1 MAGSSKAGSSSHA
14 TESLAERFD
23 HSVANNEANSKA
35 LQDLKVTAPTAYKLS
50 QQIIMESYSVSLEP
64 TSTPALYLDA
74 NVGVWSCRCAPAS
87 ARTFAEYMLDPA
99 NRDESG
105 FLILP
110 GGSGKSQG
118 GYFGYGSLTVHL
130 DSQLQSIRTLSA
142 ASITEAQDLV
152 RSLPGLLPLLKDVLR
167 HLGSDPAAWKKYLKA
182 FHGLILSADRQVEFT
197 WHEDVSETSWLGRKC
212 LTAVVQCSE
221 AVTAMR
227 MFGFRPFVYDGEGH
241 TSVFPGHAIHQAY
254 PLTQEALSALSKPVV
269 KAVFFLEPEPGGNQP
284 SEALPLVTY
293 ELCSTPS
300 SSAAAWYSD
309 LVDLIRDRNEREHEE
324 SGQSVPEDTRTTF
337 VRESVLHSLMRSA
350 TCAFQGTKLGG
361 DYGPTEYFFRREQGQ
376 LTGVV
381 WHSWDD
387 HSRVEDVYCYLV
399 RSGMP
404 KGSGT
409 ALHAEFLKQM
419 TARHTTLES
428 LRCPMAICRLKAE
441 MWLKSLGYQNVL
453 ASSSR
458 GARDGDHLVLQVREA
473 LSRAQQSAA
482 KRPKLTPAPA
492 PVAPPPPSVVSDFET
507 ELASGLSYSLASSHA
522 DVEEFISQEWRPS
535 EVSAGRVDP
544 TKDFLPDCGGTKA
557 LAEGTSPKVLV
568 WLHDGSDATRIGFA
582 GANVQKGRRA
592 NFVTL
597 ERFYVV
603 PSWRRSPQ
611 SATASGSIRPS
622 HALLRQLLLEAIANH
637 QCSSMELGT
646 AISQSRVHDKFIE
659 LLQCFTRDR
668 VNGHWTGTVDIY
680 TTLLPKL
687 GGTLSLPYAIGWACA
702 SCTIVNPDHARSC
715 ATCETARRVED
726 RALPIIP
733 WVCVACTV
741 CNEPKAFRCDACDAV
756 RTV

>member
-1 MAGSSKAGSSSHA
+1 
-14 TESLAERFD
+14 
-23 HSVANNEANSKA
+23 
-35 LQDLKVTAPTAYKLS
+35 
-50 QQIIMESYSVSLEP
+50 
-64 TSTPALYLDA
+64 
-74 NVGVWSCRCAPAS
+74 
-87 ARTFAEYMLDPA
+87 MLDPA

-227 MFGFRPFVYDGEGH
+227 MFGFRPFVYVGEGH
-241 TSVFPGHAIHQAY
+241 TSVFPSHAIHQAY

-269 KAVFFLEPEPGGNQP
+269 KAVFFLEPEALPPPP

-300 SSAAAWYSD
+300 SSDAAWFSD
-309 LVDLIRDRNEREHEE
+309 LVDLIRDRSAREHEE
-324 SGQSVPEDTRTTF
+324 SGQSVPEDPTTSF
-337 VRESVLHSLMRSA
+337 VRESVLQSLMRSA

-441 MWLKSLGYQNVL
+441 TWLKSLGYQNVL

-473 LSRAQQSAA
+473 LSRAKQGAA

-535 EVSAGRVDP
+535 EVSAGRVDL
-544 TKDFLPDCGGTKA
+544 TKDFLPDCGGTKV

-582 GANVQKGRRA
+582 GATVEKGRRA

-622 HALLRQLLLEAIANH
+622 HALLRQLLLEAARNH
-637 QCSSMELGT
+637 QCSAMELGT
-646 AISQSRVHDKFIE
+646 AISQSRVHLKFFE
-659 LLQCFTRDR
+659 SLQCFTRDQ

-680 TTLLPKL
+680 DALLPRL
-687 GGTLSLPYAIGWACA
+687 GGPLSLPFAIGWACA
-702 SCTIVNPDHARSC
+702 TCTFLNPDHACSC

-741 CNEPKAFRCDACDAV
+741 RNGPTACSRCATCDAV

>member
-1 MAGSSKAGSSSHA
+1 MFADY
-14 TESLAERFD
+14 AERFD
-23 HSVANNEANSKA
+23 DAAASNDRNEKAIAA
-35 LQDLKVTAPTAYKLS
+35 LQKTTPSALALS
-50 QQIIMESYSVSLEP
+50 LQIIAAPYSVSLEP

-105 FLILP
+105 FLRLP

-118 GYFGYGSLTVHL
+118 GYFGYDSLTGPL
-130 DSQLQSIRTLSA
+130 KSQLQSIRTLSA
-142 ASITEAQDLV
+142 ANITEAQDLV
-152 RSLPGLLPLLKDVLR
+152 RCLPGLLPLLQDVLR
-167 HLGSDPAAWKKYLKA
+167 HLGSDPAAWERYLKA
-182 FHGLILSADRQVEFT
+182 FHGLILSADRQVEFS
-197 WHEDVSETSWLGRKC
+197 WHEDVYETPWLGKRC

-227 MFGFRPFVYDGEGH
+227 MFGFRPFVYVGEGH
-241 TSVFPGHAIHQAY
+241 TSVFPSHAIHQAY

-269 KAVFFLEPEPGGNQP
+269 KAVFFLEPEALPPPP

-300 SSAAAWYSD
+300 SSDAAWFSD
-309 LVDLIRDRNEREHEE
+309 LVDLIRDRSAREHEE
-324 SGQSVPEDTRTTF
+324 SGQSVPEDPTTSF
-337 VRESVLHSLMRSA
+337 VRESVLQSLMRSA

-441 MWLKSLGYQNVL
+441 TWLKSLGYQNVL

-482 KRPKLTPAPA
+482 KRSKLTPAPA
-492 PVAPPPPSVVSDFET
+492 PVAPPPPSVVTDFET

-535 EVSAGRVDP
+535 EVSAGRVDL
-544 TKDFLPDCGGTKA
+544 TKDFLPDCGGTKV
-557 LAEGTSPKVLV
+557 LAEGTSPTVLV

-582 GANVQKGRRA
+582 GATVQKGRRA

-622 HALLRQLLLEAIANH
+622 HALLRQLLLEAARNH
-637 QCSSMELGT
+637 QCSAMELGT
-646 AISQSRVHDKFIE
+646 AISQSRVHLKFFE
-659 LLQCFTRDR
+659 SLQCFTRDQ
-668 VNGHWTGTVDIY
+668 VNDHWTGTVDIY
-680 TTLLPKL
+680 DALLPRL
-687 GGTLSLPYAIGWACA
+687 GGPLSLPFAIGWACA
-702 SCTIVNPDHARSC
+702 TCTFLNPDHACSC

-726 RALPIIP
+726 RALPLIP

-741 CNEPKAFRCDACDAV
+741 PNEPTAFRCATCDVV

>member
-1 MAGSSKAGSSSHA
+1 MFADYIELFDDAAASNEKNEKAIAALNKTTPSA
-14 TESLAERFD
+14 LALSL
-23 HSVANNEANSKA
+23 
-35 LQDLKVTAPTAYKLS
+35 
-50 QQIIMESYSVSLEP
+50 QIIAAPYSVSLEP

-87 ARTFAEYMLDPA
+87 AKTFAEYMLEPA

-118 GYFGYGSLTVHL
+118 GYFGYDSLTVPL
-130 DSQLQSIRTLSA
+130 NSQLQSIRTLSA
-142 ASITEAQDLV
+142 ASVKDAQDLV
-152 RSLPGLLPLLKDVLR
+152 RSLPGLLPMLQDVLQ
-167 HLGSDPAAWKKYLKA
+167 HLGSDPAAWENYFKA
-182 FHGLILSADRQVEFT
+182 FHGLILSADRQVEFS
-197 WHEDVSETSWLGRKC
+197 WHEDVYETPWLGKRC

-227 MFGFRPFVYDGEGH
+227 MFGFRPFVYVGEGH
-241 TSVFPGHAIHQAY
+241 TSVFPSHAIHQAY

-269 KAVFFLEPEPGGNQP
+269 KAVFFLEPEPGGDRPRAEALPPPP

-309 LVDLIRDRNEREHEE
+309 LVDLIRDRSLREHEE
-324 SGQSVPEDTRTTF
+324 SGLSVPEDTTTTF
-337 VRESVLHSLMRSA
+337 VRESVLQSLMRSA
-350 TCAFQGTKLGG
+350 DCAFQGSKLGG

-387 HSRVEDVYCYLV
+387 HSRVEDIYCYLV

-419 TARHTTLES
+419 KARHTTLES

-441 MWLKSLGYQNVL
+441 KWLKGLGYQNVL

-473 LSRAQQSAA
+473 LSRAHQHAA
-482 KRPKLTPAPA
+482 KRPKLTPAPQH
-492 PVAPPPPSVVSDFET
+492 PS
-507 ELASGLSYSLASSHA
+507 
-522 DVEEFISQEWRPS
+522 
-535 EVSAGRVDP
+535 
-544 TKDFLPDCGGTKA
+544 
-557 LAEGTSPKVLV
+557 
-568 WLHDGSDATRIGFA
+568 
-582 GANVQKGRRA
+582 
-592 NFVTL
+592 
-597 ERFYVV
+597 
-603 PSWRRSPQ
+603 
-611 SATASGSIRPS
+611 
-622 HALLRQLLLEAIANH
+622 
-637 QCSSMELGT
+637 
-646 AISQSRVHDKFIE
+646 
-659 LLQCFTRDR
+659 
-668 VNGHWTGTVDIY
+668 
-680 TTLLPKL
+680 
-687 GGTLSLPYAIGWACA
+687 
-702 SCTIVNPDHARSC
+702 
-715 ATCETARRVED
+715 VED
-726 RALPIIP
+726 RAIPLIP
-733 WVCVACTV
+733 WVCACTV
-741 CNEPKAFRCDACDAV
+741 RNEPTAFRCATCDAV

>member
-1 MAGSSKAGSSSHA
+1 MFADY
-14 TESLAERFD
+14 AERFD
-23 HSVANNEANSKA
+23 DAAASNQRNEKAIAA
-35 LQDLKVTAPTAYKLS
+35 LQKTTPSALALS
-50 QQIIMESYSVSLEP
+50 LHIIATPYSVSLEP

-74 NVGVWSCRCAPAS
+74 NVGVWSCRCPPAS
-87 ARTFAEYMLDPA
+87 GRTFAEYMLDPA

-105 FLILP
+105 FLRLP

-118 GYFGYGSLTVHL
+118 GYFGYDSLTGPL
-130 DSQLQSIRTLSA
+130 KSQLQSIRTLSA
-142 ASITEAQDLV
+142 ANITEAQDLV
-152 RSLPGLLPLLKDVLR
+152 RCLPGLLPLLQDVLR
-167 HLGSDPAAWKKYLKA
+167 HLGSEPAAWERYLKA
-182 FHGLILSADRQVEFT
+182 FHGLILSADRQVEFS
-197 WHEDVSETSWLGRKC
+197 WHEDVYETPWLGKRC
-212 LTAVVQCSE
+212 LTAVVQCSD

-227 MFGFRPFVYDGEGH
+227 MFGFRPFVYVGEGH
-241 TSVFPGHAIHQAY
+241 TSVFPSHAIHQAY

-269 KAVFFLEPEPGGNQP
+269 KAVFFLEPEALPPPP

-300 SSAAAWYSD
+300 SSDAAWFSD
-309 LVDLIRDRNEREHEE
+309 LVDLIRDRSAREHEE
-324 SGQSVPEDTRTTF
+324 SGQSVPEDTTTSF
-337 VRESVLHSLMRSA
+337 VRESVLQSLMRSA

-441 MWLKSLGYQNVL
+441 TWLKSLGYQNVL

-522 DVEEFISQEWRPS
+522 DVEEFISQEWRPE

-659 LLQCFTRDR
+659 LLQCFTCDR
-668 VNGHWTGTVDIY
+668 VNGHWTGTVDIC

-741 CNEPKAFRCDACDAV
+741 GNEPKAFRCDACDAV

>member
-1 MAGSSKAGSSSHA
+1 MAGSSKVGSSSHA

-23 HSVANNEANSKA
+23 HAAANNQLNSEALK
-35 LQDLKVTAPTAYKLS
+35 DLKENAPTAFKLS
-50 QQIIMESYSVSLEP
+50 LQIQMESYSVSLEP
-64 TSTPALYLDA
+64 TPTSPALYIDIDT
-74 NVGVWSCRCAPAS
+74 GVWSCRCARMSAS
-87 ARTFAEYMLDPA
+87 TFAEYMLDPA
-99 NRDESG
+99 NRDASG

-118 GYFGYGSLTVHL
+118 GYFGYGSLTVPL

-142 ASITEAQDLV
+142 PSVTDAQDLV

-167 HLGSDPAAWKKYLKA
+167 HLGSDPAAWENYLKA

-197 WHEDVSETSWLGRKC
+197 WHEDVYETPWLGKRC

-269 KAVFFLEPEPGGNQP
+269 KAVFFLEPEAGGDQP

-300 SSAAAWYSD
+300 STSAAASWYSD
-309 LVDLIRDRNEREHEE
+309 LVDLIRDRSEREHAE
-324 SGQSVPEDTRTTF
+324 SGQSVPDATTSF
-337 VRESVLHSLMRSA
+337 VPESVLQSLMRSA
-350 TCAFQGTKLGG
+350 TCALEGRKLGG

-387 HSRVEDVYCYLV
+387 QSKIEDVYCYLV
-399 RSGMP
+399 RSEMP

-419 TARHTTLES
+419 MARHTTLES

-441 MWLKSLGYQNVL
+441 GWLKSLGYRNAL

-473 LSRAQQSAA
+473 LSRAHQHAA

-492 PVAPPPPSVVSDFET
+492 PVAPPPP
-507 ELASGLSYSLASSHA
+507 
-522 DVEEFISQEWRPS
+522 
-535 EVSAGRVDP
+535 
-544 TKDFLPDCGGTKA
+544 
-557 LAEGTSPKVLV
+557 
-568 WLHDGSDATRIGFA
+568 
-582 GANVQKGRRA
+582 
-592 NFVTL
+592 
-597 ERFYVV
+597 
-603 PSWRRSPQ
+603 
-611 SATASGSIRPS
+611 
-622 HALLRQLLLEAIANH
+622 LR
-637 QCSSMELGT
+637 
-646 AISQSRVHDKFIE
+646 D
-659 LLQCFTRDR
+659 
-668 VNGHWTGTVDIY
+668 
-680 TTLLPKL
+680 
-687 GGTLSLPYAIGWACA
+687 
-702 SCTIVNPDHARSC
+702 
-715 ATCETARRVED
+715 
-726 RALPIIP
+726 
-733 WVCVACTV
+733 
-741 CNEPKAFRCDACDAV
+741 
-756 RTV
+756 